1 MLAKNS
7 SIDFLK
13 GLLTLLVMGGH
24 AMELAG
30 HHDLLLWLGSGLR
43 MPLMIGISGYL
54 LNVMRIRTEA
64 AGTLFPRYG
73 KRLIVPWL
81 FATIL
86 YLTISGWSVDWH
98 MPFDMVLRP
107 PFHLWYVPVLVFLIF
122 LARVIPRS
130 PLLLLVIGAPVSLAT
145 MYGFGLDHGPIG
157 SSMVSPDSRFLRYPV
172 YFFFGMLMAQRAF
185 PKRYLP
191 VCLLLTLLGLWWW
204 SGLYGDGHRLAYVPA
219 RLLMCLGLIS
229 LLPALSALRL
239 RFAPLNM
246 IGQDS
251 LFFYLW
257 HPLMMGLL
265 LAGGLDSVTIL
276 VASVP
281 LLFMISRLAARA
293 PVIGRILGASPDRRV
308 EAKAP
313 DGPVVL
319 AGT

>member
-1 MLAKNS
+1 MTKNP

-24 AMELAG
+24 AMELVG
-30 HHDLLLWLGSGLR
+30 RHDLLLWLGSGLR

-54 LNVMRIRTEA
+54 LNVTRIRTEA
-64 AGTLFPRYG
+64 ARALFQRYST
-73 KRLIVPWL
+73 RLLLPWL

-86 YLTISGWSVDWH
+86 YLIISGWSVGWATPLD
-98 MPFDMVLRP
+98 PILRP

-122 LARVIPRS
+122 VARLIPRS
-130 PLLLLVIGAPVSLAT
+130 PLLLLVMGTPVSLAT
-145 MYGFGLDHGPIG
+145 MYGFGLDHGPVG
-157 SSMVSPDSRFLRYPV
+157 TSFFAPDSRFLRYPV
-172 YFFFGMLMAQRAF
+172 YFFFGMLMAERAF

-204 SGLYGDGHRLAYVPA
+204 SGLYRDGHRLAYVPA

-229 LLPALSALRL
+229 LLPSLSALRL
-239 RFAPLNM
+239 RFAPLNL

-257 HPLMMGLL
+257 HPLIMGLL
-265 LAGGLDSVTIL
+265 MAGGMHSFTMVI
-276 VASVP
+276 ASVP
-281 LLFMISRLAARA
+281 LLFMVSRLAARA
-293 PVIGRILGASPDRRV
+293 PFIGRILGAAPDRRV
-308 EAKAP
+308 DHKAP
-313 DGPVVL
+313 GGPVAL